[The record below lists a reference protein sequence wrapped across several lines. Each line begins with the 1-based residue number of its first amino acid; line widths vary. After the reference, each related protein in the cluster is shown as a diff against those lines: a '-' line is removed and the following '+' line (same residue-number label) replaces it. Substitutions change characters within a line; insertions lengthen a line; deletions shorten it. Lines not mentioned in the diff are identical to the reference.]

1 MCNPLSNTCK
11 VHIKKDLDL
20 FIFLNLQGS
29 MITTPLGF
37 VDLFQLQPPQLVVHL
52 FVLDVSHNAVEVG
65 YLKYFSESLLKN
77 WDW

>member
-1 MCNPLSNTCK
+1 
-11 VHIKKDLDL
+11 
-20 FIFLNLQGS
+20 

-77 WDW
+77 RDW

>member
-1 MCNPLSNTCK
+1 
-11 VHIKKDLDL
+11 
-20 FIFLNLQGS
+20 

-65 YLKYFSESLLKN
+65 YLKYFSESLLKIHQ
-77 WDW
+77 DLVSPDVAAS